1 MDLSATDTFNWFPV
15 FREGKLVGSISVWA
29 MFAELQEVTATAS
42 INEAPTGEEDLF
54 TPVAQAARLRALWLA
69 INLLTAFLASWVIG
83 LFEATLQQ
91 VVALAILM
99 PVVASMGGIAGSQTL
114 AVSLRGIT
122 LNHLNE
128 ANIRLV
134 LKKESRIALINGLVL
149 GICIAAVVSVWFE
162 SVLLGGVI
170 LSAVAVNSLAAAVSG
185 TVIPF
190 VLKKMNIDPAI
201 SAAVVLTTVTDVVG
215 FFVFLFVA
223 SLVLV

>member
-1 MDLSATDTFNWFPV
+1 
-15 FREGKLVGSISVWA
+15 